1 MSNSNQI
8 RVSIVPESSFGV
20 TPASPAMLILPTTGQ
35 SLRDRLG
42 YQQSQTIRSDRN
54 VQDLIRLSK
63 AAGGGIP
70 CEFTYSASGEALFSA
85 IRAVLCSSET
95 AATTQVTGVSCTSDV
110 LSGGSGNVE
119 TGIEVG
125 DIIRVLTSADVLVS
139 YAKVVSLDAGAHTV
153 TVETGSLTNGTN
165 YKVLRGA
172 RMKNSTTERSF
183 TIEVARLDLQKAQIF
198 TGCVFDSM
206 DFSIADE
213 AITTASF
220 SVQAQSSTRVSAIST
235 DLFITSATYTSPVSN
250 PVLDSIAVP
259 EIRVAGATY
268 AAKSIGM
275 SFSNNVAPRTQIGAL
290 GPQSMRFGQFGASG
304 RVTAYMDGF
313 DDFDDYAN
321 NTAAD
326 MWLAMIDP
334 SSKGWS
340 FSFPQTKYSDVG
352 ADTRGPNQDDL
363 KELAVTAY
371 ADPTESCTLRV
382 QRWA

>member
-8 RVSIVPESSFGV
+8 RVSIVQESTFGV
-20 TPASPAMLILPTTGQ
+20 TPASPTMLILPTTGQ

-85 IRAVLCSSET
+85 IRAILCSSET

-125 DIIRVLTSADVLVS
+125 DIVRVLTSADVLVS
-139 YAKVVSLDAGAHTV
+139 YAKVVALDVGAHTV
-153 TVETGSLTNGTN
+153 TVETGSLANGTN

-172 RMKNSTTERSF
+172 RMKNGTTERSF

-198 TGCVFDSM
+198 TGCTFDSM
-206 DFSIADE
+206 DFNIADE

-220 SVQAQSSTRVSAIST
+220 SVQAQSSTRVSALST
-235 DLFITSATYTSPVSN
+235 DVFITSATYTAPVSN

-268 AAKSIGM
+268 AAKAIGM

-334 SSKGWS
+334 SNKGWS